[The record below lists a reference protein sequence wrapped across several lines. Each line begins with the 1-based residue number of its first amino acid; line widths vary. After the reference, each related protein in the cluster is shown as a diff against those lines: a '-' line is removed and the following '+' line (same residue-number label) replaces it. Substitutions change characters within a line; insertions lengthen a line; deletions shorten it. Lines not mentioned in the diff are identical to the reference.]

1 MPLKPLAIMISILAL
16 SSPSTA
22 WQLPLDAPVR
32 LVRHF
37 KQPSSD
43 YSAGH
48 RGVDYAVLGEQPV
61 FATADGRIL
70 YSGRL
75 VNRSLVSIE
84 HANKFVSEVE
94 PVCSRLSKGDLV
106 KRGEPI
112 GFVCQPASGYANHCT
127 FDICLHFSLRK
138 DGRYL
143 SPLALIGGLSPSRL
157 LPYARG

>member
-1 MPLKPLAIMISILAL
+1 MPFKPLAIMISLLAFTT
-16 SSPSTA
+16 PSND
-22 WQLPLDAPVR
+22 WQLPLDAPIP

-48 RGVDYAVLGEQPV
+48 RGVDYAVTQEQPV
-61 FATADGRIL
+61 FAPADGQVL

-75 VNRSLVSIE
+75 VNRSLVSIS
-84 HANKFVSEVE
+84 HSNKLVSEVE
-94 PVCSRLSKGDLV
+94 PVCSDLRKGDPV
-106 KRGEPI
+106 HRGQPI
-112 GFVCQPASGYANHCT
+112 GFVCQPTNGYSNHCSS
-127 FDICLHFSLRK
+127 DICLHFSLRK
-138 DGRYL
+138 DGRYV

>member
-1 MPLKPLAIMISILAL
+1 MLLKPLAIMISMLAVAA
-16 SSPSTA
+16 PSND
-22 WQLPLDAPVR
+22 WQLPLDAPFQ

-48 RGVDYAVLGEQPV
+48 RGVDYAVAPEQPV
-61 FATADGRIL
+61 FATADGQVI

-75 VNRSLVSIE
+75 VNRSLVSIR
-84 HANKFVSEVE
+84 HSNNLVSEVE
-94 PVCSRLSKGDLV
+94 PVCSNLRKGDPV
-106 KRGEPI
+106 QKGAPI
-112 GFVCQPASGYANHCT
+112 GFVCQPTTGYSNHCSSE
-127 FDICLHFSLRK
+127 ICLHFSIRK